1 MSGYDAGIRQQALN
15 LFEDLLV
22 LEQVLP
28 DGPGRTRGHARPA
41 AFAKHLVDPRLL
53 LLLLVRDRLVR
64 AERKAG
70 LAAGAGVLQN
80 VSRVRLQFD
89 NSRVD

>member
-1 MSGYDAGIRQQALN
+1 
-15 LFEDLLV
+15 
-22 LEQVLP
+22 
-28 DGPGRTRGHARPA
+28 
-41 AFAKHLVDPRLL
+41 
-53 LLLLVRDRLVR
+53 LLLVRDRLVR